1 MKRLSIL
8 AVSAA
13 ALAVMAIAP
22 LGASATPAAK
32 SQAQV
37 LGPVVLNDDG
47 TATVRARYI
56 CQESDHLWVSAKQVE
71 DGRPDAR
78 LQGEGSSAVAAN
90 WMQSHPEPSTFTC
103 DGNWH
108 TDSFVIETADFGPM
122 APDWGALERGQA
134 WVQFCLLTTANENEF
149 ISDTRW
155 IAVQ

>member
-8 AVSAA
+8 AATAA
-13 ALAVMAIAP
+13 AIGLAAAP
-22 LGASATPAAK
+22 FGASAAPAAK

-56 CQESDHLWVSAKQVE
+56 CQESDHLWVSAKQVA
-71 DGRPDAR
+71 DRRPDAR
-78 LQGEGSSAVAAN
+78 LQEEESSALAAN
-90 WMQSHPEPSTFTC
+90 WMQSHPSPSTFTC
-103 DGNWH
+103 DGRWH
-108 TDSFVIETADFGPM
+108 TGSFTIETADFGPQ

-155 IAVQ
+155 IAVR